1 MIIPTDYTPVQF
13 AIPDDGECGTIL
25 SIWQNI
31 YSINIDDYSYV
42 SHVSLAR
49 EYNLIYALIKTD
61 NLKYL
66 KYPYTEVPLI
76 SSGNIEFYKLNY
88 DLQLVLKEE
97 NNLLEIIYF
106 DGTQEWYKND
116 RLHRYKDLPA
126 IIYPD
131 GSQVWYKN
139 GKCHRD
145 NNKPAVICKD
155 GKQEW
160 YKNGLRHRDNDL
172 PAVIYHDGSQAWYKD
187 GKLHR
192 DNDSPSVI
200 NDEGT
205 QVWYK
210 DGLIHRDNDL
220 PAIIYSNGR
229 KLWYKHGVLYG
240 NPY

>member
-1 MIIPTDYTPVQF
+1 MVIPTDYTPVQII
-13 AIPDDGECGTIL
+13 IPDNGECYTIL
-25 SIWQNI
+25 NIWQNI

-76 SSGNIEFYKLNY
+76 SSGNINFYKLNY

-106 DGTQEWYKND
+106 DGTQEWYEDAK
-116 RLHRYKDLPA
+116 LHRDNDLPA
-126 IIYPD
+126 VIYHD
-131 GSQVWYKN
+131 GTQLWYKN

-145 NNKPAVICKD
+145 NDLPAAICTD
-155 GKQEW
+155 GSKEW

-172 PAVIYHDGSQAWYKD
+172 PAVIHPNGKQAWYQN
-187 GKLHR
+187 GEVHR
-192 DNDSPSVI
+192 DN
-200 NDEGT
+200 G
-205 QVWYK
+205 
-210 DGLIHRDNDL
+210 L
-220 PAIIYSNGR
+220 PACN
-229 KLWYKHGVLYG
+229 
-240 NPY
+240 